1 MPDLPVPRAAR
12 RRIAWIAALCAAP
25 LVAAVRADGAGYRL
39 EGQVMYGGGG
49 HSAAA
54 HAGVAGSIG
63 QPAAGRAAG
72 AHYAIDGGFWTP
84 QRVDDRIFANGFERT
99 QP

>member
-25 LVAAVRADGAGYRL
+25 LAAATGTDGAGYRL
-39 EGQVMYGGGG
+39 EGQVLYAGGG

-54 HAGVAGSIG
+54 HARVAGSIG

-72 AHYAIDGGFWTP
+72 PRYAIDGGFWTP